1 MRETSSPIPERT
13 ARARRPGP
21 GRCATAAM
29 AAVVVRLL
37 AGCSGN
43 SDPAPVGSPSLT
55 PSPTA
60 STVTQEEALASQIP
74 LDGDKLLPL
83 HWRLPQN
90 VPTDQTTPLLAARR
104 MIALDQYIFST
115 AKPRL
120 WANTVLAVEK
130 ISPEK
135 FNSRKEKL
143 IDKPW
148 ERRAS
153 GPIWIWVMGLKK
165 KNPDTIDVTVCL
177 DNAWASE
184 VRKQDDK
191 RAYGGVGANVV
202 TVSRITDYPDGER
215 WKVTRYDVYPDP
227 EHKTGNQ
234 ERCEAWAATHTTT
247 EGWTLPT
254 APLP

>member
-1 MRETSSPIPERT
+1 MRGTSNPTPEPA

-21 GRCATAAM
+21 GRCAAM
-29 AAVVVRLL
+29 AMVGIFL
-37 AGCSGN
+37 AGCSGS
-43 SDPAPVGSPSLT
+43 SDPAPAASPSLT

-74 LDGDKLLPL
+74 VDGDRLRPL
-83 HWRLPQN
+83 RWRLPQH
-90 VPTDQTTPLLAARR
+90 VPTDQTAPLLAARR

-115 AKPRL
+115 AKPLL
-120 WANTVLAVEK
+120 WANTVLTVEK
-130 ISPEK
+130 ISPEE
-135 FNSRKEKL
+135 FGSRKEEL
-143 IDKPW
+143 IDQPW
-148 ERRAS
+148 EGRSS

-165 KNPDTIDVTVCL
+165 KDPDTVDITACIDGGWG
-177 DNAWASE
+177 AE
-184 VRKQDDK
+184 VSKQDDK
-191 RAYGGVGANVV
+191 RAYGGVGADAV

-254 APLP
+254 TPRP